1 MDIFQELMKGRYG
14 SMELK
19 KYIGP
24 NLIRGLIF
32 SVLLHSVVIAA
43 PWIVTLFQGEE
54 EISDRVMVLDPAI
67 LKKLKALDPNRKA
80 APVIARP
87 KLARPKVTIAVA
99 VEEEKEQEEEIEI
112 MKQEELQQAIVE
124 EYADFGGDTLDFDP
138 NTEIVLSEE
147 IPDAGIF
154 IPFEV
159 SPQPLPDFSPWPEYP
174 EIAQKSGTPGK
185 VIAKVY
191 VNKEGLVKKWM
202 ILSAKPEHLGFE
214 EEVAKVIEKWRFTPA
229 IQQGNPVGVWI
240 TIPFTFKV
248 KN

>member
-124 EYADFGGDTLDFDP
+124 EYADFGGDT
-138 NTEIVLSEE
+138 
-147 IPDAGIF
+147 
-154 IPFEV
+154 
-159 SPQPLPDFSPWPEYP
+159 
-174 EIAQKSGTPGK
+174 
-185 VIAKVY
+185 
-191 VNKEGLVKKWM
+191 
-202 ILSAKPEHLGFE
+202 
-214 EEVAKVIEKWRFTPA
+214 
-229 IQQGNPVGVWI
+229 
-240 TIPFTFKV
+240 
-248 KN
+248 